1 MLATLSTYS
10 RLFALTAVL
19 LVAAP
24 GVHALESRVSEATVD
39 TLPQVF
45 MIGQNE
51 IKYEDLVA
59 QCSSPLLTVCQ
70 DSMDLAYRRWMG
82 LLSDMEQYAEK
93 SEFDIK
99 GIKIWL
105 NVFWNS
111 DGSIKHLVYFPKPN
125 SRNMD
130 FDDLTKFMFKF
141 VDSYV
146 MDSNHDTCYSHYGSA
161 TFPTFAEYYLGTP
174 EGSK

>member
-1 MLATLSTYS
+1 MLFSVVTDQHLKANGPSAPVWS
-10 RLFALTAVL
+10 
-19 LVAAP
+19 VA
-24 GVHALESRVSEATVD
+24 HVD

-51 IKYEDLVA
+51 DKYENLVST
-59 QCSSPLLTVCQ
+59 CSKPLLNVCD
-70 DSMDLAYRRWMG
+70 DSMDTAYRRWM
-82 LLSDMEQYAEK
+82 LMLSDIEKYADK

-111 DGSIKHLVYFPKPN
+111 DGSIRHLVYFPKPN

-130 FDDLTKFMFKF
+130 FDDLTIFLGNFAKGYQMEIPA
-141 VDSYV
+141 
-146 MDSNHDTCYSHYGSA
+146 SNCFSHYGSA
-161 TFPTFAEYYLGTP
+161 AFPSFAEYYLN
-174 EGSK
+174 EEK